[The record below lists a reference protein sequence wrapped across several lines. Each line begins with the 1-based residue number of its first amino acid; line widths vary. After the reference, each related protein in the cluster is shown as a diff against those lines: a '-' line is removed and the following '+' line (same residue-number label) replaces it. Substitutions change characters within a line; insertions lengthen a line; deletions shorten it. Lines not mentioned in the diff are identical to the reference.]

1 MFIYYNRNFTVVC
14 LNLVEKEKEGGDIGF
29 KRGKSSSLIEDNGPG
44 DAWG

>member
-1 MFIYYNRNFTVVC
+1 MNFTVVC

-29 KRGKSSSLIEDNGPG
+29 KREKSSSLIEDNGTG